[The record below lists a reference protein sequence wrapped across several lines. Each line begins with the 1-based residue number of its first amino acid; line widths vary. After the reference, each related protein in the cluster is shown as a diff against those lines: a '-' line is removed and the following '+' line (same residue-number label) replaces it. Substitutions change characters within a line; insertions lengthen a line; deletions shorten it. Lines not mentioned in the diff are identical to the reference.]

1 MTKAEIQAEQLSR
14 VTESFKHYM
23 YEDESSLASIRAD
36 IIDMIEFLVESKHME
51 GRERFIYTFMNL
63 HRMTE
68 AIESEYV
75 FKWRVLETP
84 QKEQAAKLKARD
96 IKA

>member
-1 MTKAEIQAEQLSR
+1 MTKAEIQTQQLSR
-14 VTESFKHYM
+14 VTASFKHYL
-23 YEDESSLASIRAD
+23 YEDPSSLANIRAD

-51 GRERFIYTFMNL
+51 GREQFIYTFLNF

-75 FKWRVLETP
+75 FTWQVLQTP
-84 QKEQAAKLKARD
+84 QKEQAEKLKARGVS
-96 IKA
+96 